1 MGRVHSILKFWYGM
15 QKITILLIVCIAPL
29 CLTAQSKKGK
39 QESKTYKNSDYYGF
53 KNDIGINVTNVLAS
67 VFSLNGE
74 KDPNPF
80 SLIYRRHYSSTSLRI
95 GTNFTYKKTSQQEF
109 TSGAFLSRDLDESN
123 GSLRVGLEKHLPLSN
138 KFMFSYG
145 FDLLGNL
152 TYEKSEV
159 TENTINGVTN
169 FFSATQN
176 AYSTGAGPIIR
187 FDFKL
192 SDRMILSTESAI
204 YATRQ
209 WMTSSVSI
217 NGVRSDDPTRAGFD
231 LVLSLPQSLYFNVL
245 F

>member
-1 MGRVHSILKFWYGM
+1 MGLVNSLLTFSGGV
-15 QKITILLIVCIAPL
+15 QKLAILLIVCLAPL
-29 CLTAQSKKGK
+29 CLKAQTKKPK
-39 QESKTYKNSDYYGF
+39 KETKSYKNVDYYGF
-53 KNDIGINVTNVLAS
+53 RNDIGINVTNVLAS

-80 SLIYRRHYSSTSLRI
+80 SLIYRRHYKRTSLRL
-95 GTNFTYKKTSQQEF
+95 GTNFTYKKTRQQEF
-109 TSGAFLSRDLDESN
+109 TSGDFLLRDLAVSN

-145 FDLLGNL
+145 FDLLGGL
-152 TYEKSEV
+152 SLEKSEV

-176 AYSTGAGPIIR
+176 AYSTGAGPVLR

-192 SDRMILSTESAI
+192 SDRMFLSTESAI

>member
-1 MGRVHSILKFWYGM
+1 MGREFSILTFADRMLKLA
-15 QKITILLIVCIAPL
+15 ILLIVCTAPQ
-29 CLTAQSKKGK
+29 CLKAQTKKAK
-39 QESKTYKNSDYYGF
+39 QETKTYKNTDYYGF
-53 KNDIGINVTNVLAS
+53 RNDLGINVTNVLAS

-80 SLIYRRHYSSTSLRI
+80 SLIYRRHYNSTSLRI
-95 GTNFTYKKTSQQEF
+95 GTHFSYKKTRQKEF
-109 TSGAFLSRDLDESN
+109 TSGAFLSRDLDVSN
-123 GSLRVGLEKHLPLSN
+123 GSLRAGFEKHLPLSK

-145 FDLLGNL
+145 FDILGSL
-152 TYEKSEV
+152 GYETSEV

-176 AYSTGAGPIIR
+176 TYSAGAGPIIR

-192 SDRMILSTESAI
+192 SDRMLLSTESAI

-217 NGVRSDDPTRAGFD
+217 NGVTSDDPTRSGFD